1 MFAVIAHVGAGFHSK
16 TKDPLYK
23 KLCEDA
29 CNAAV
34 QVLSD
39 SSVDNAA
46 LNAVVAA
53 VSVLEDSSLTNA
65 GFGSCLN
72 VDGSVEC
79 DAGIMCGQSL
89 IFTSVGSVSC
99 VRNPVEVP
107 KHLLLRHLKEPQSA
121 IGRVKPLSLCGDGAK
136 QWASEIGIPLV
147 PADSLVSS
155 AARNK
160 WRNYRKMLD
169 EDRSISRLH
178 FKRPRLD
185 TVGAVCLDSSGN
197 ICAATSSGGIPLK
210 VAGRIGQATVYGCG
224 SWAEVTPDISV
235 GCVTSGTGE
244 QLIKTQLAQ
253 KIASEILKQSDDQ
266 PLSNIIDS
274 AFRREFLESRFLRK
288 EETHKFGG
296 VIGLSKMLAVAT
308 DPSSPSIID
317 LFVKHSTES
326 VAFGYY
332 VSGQTSKPSFN
343 VSRKPDNVAFQMPR
357 RSLSEHHG
365 DPSESDD
372 TISST
377 DKSRKS
383 FTPKGSICYTVYNR
397 LKKVNKDDGT
407 PLVHALRL
415 PNKRSHPEYFE
426 KITDPIDPDKILN
439 KIKTSKYTSIGEMGE
454 DIKLLVSNTHSFFG
468 ATSTEGHDANA
479 LEEAFNKEVQRAQAS
494 TGSKAPSVASTS
506 SSVTRASRR
515 GVKRERT
522 DDEETDNDVV
532 SVAASEI
539 SETSTATS
547 HRTNVNEQALEAFF
561 ASIVSFETA
570 GGRQIAQTFAT
581 LPPKQVYPQYYEV
594 ITNPID
600 LRMIA
605 QRIIGGSYHTFG
617 EIEHD
622 FVQMARNAKH
632 FNEPKSQIYKDA
644 VILLQIVKEK
654 KVLVKKRM
662 KLDADEESADDN
674 AHEITVDYANLPDPI
689 DYASPVTK
697 MEEDD
702 NEGDYEGGDEDGETN
717 TSTPSTTAVVKRRR
731 GRPRKQPTDSVASP
745 VPSEG
750 SVADRSSVGAPLTP
764 GGGQI
769 GTPPQSTIVAAASGS
784 LTSSLPSGSTVGGG
798 GGNSSIVDISSLML
812 DEQII
817 PPGSPPHMAPFVD
830 PAGGEEQLI
839 PTMLS
844 TAAVGSLRWWGEHV
858 LEAICTATNSMG
870 TLLALPFMRLPSK
883 NALGMGCRLNQL
895 FYIPL
900 FPPRMYP
907 DYFRRIANPICLAKI
922 RRKIKRNEYHNLAD
936 VRSDLDRVFVNAQT
950 YNMEGSDIYNVAVY
964 LQQLTKCKF
973 VELGQIAAKAESAGL
988 LSPSAKRRQ
997 SRIPGE
1003 DEATPTKR
1011 RHPMT
1016 AEEARNKRLI
1026 NLYNAVYN
1034 HVDEDG
1040 HRPRDTFMVLPSR
1053 EEYPDYYEVIQEPID
1068 LTIIK
1073 ERMETNN
1080 YPTHQAMVAD
1090 LRLMF
1095 NNARRYNEED
1105 SQVYRDADTLDRV
1118 VKKRLKS
1125 LGPYASCPQGM
1136 PRSPTTIRPQQDLT
1150 VAYNGMVPVQH
1161 SGPALSPLQ
1170 RLMYEVF
1177 QAVREY
1183 RDPMGRQLS
1192 TPFLRLPSRAELPA
1206 YYEFIKRPIEF
1217 QGIAKN
1223 LLQGI
1228 YNEFDEFMNDM
1239 FLMFDNACAFNEPD
1253 SQIYKDTLVLH
1264 QVALAKR
1271 NMLLSQTYSS
1281 GAVIPGLMP
1290 ASAPDV
1296 LPSVRRLLTS
1306 LHNAMLTACDT
1317 DGRGLVDS
1325 LIAGDGTETS
1335 VTSATAARLAA
1346 LHRSVADGSYRR
1358 LDRLQ
1363 ADWLEVLRRARVGEE
1378 PERMSVLS
1386 KNDAKSNQPTPQQR
1400 QDAAELARRWIRL
1413 RDSMCKRVTSAPT
1426 VQQTIN
1432 SAPGES
1438 SGNESAGG
1446 GAPGMSLPTNWHIVS
1461 AAMGYTE
1468 AALERDLNN
1477 EVEEHKPM
1485 VFSDDGEEG
1494 LPALAEGETEL
1505 QSVESKGQTY
1515 KVGDYVYIEPL
1526 RQDVTQFHIGR
1537 ITRISEI
1544 LAVKPKEDDGKGSST
1559 EIKVRCAIYMRP
1571 AEAKPS
1577 RRRRLLAA
1585 EVFRTSSSEVV
1596 EPAKL
1601 SGFCLVMHISHFI
1614 RSRTK
1619 NIDERDVYVCESHY
1633 SLANNLFAKIRRW
1646 GAPTPSHIELEDR
1659 LTPFVPT
1666 RLPPSEPLDSALEQV
1681 NTASFACMSFP
1692 LDRPL
1697 QTVIDEVSKTE
1708 NTTSYEQ
1715 FVIANEEV
1723 HITLKQGDCVFVPS
1737 TTSGSDR
1744 QILRIDKIWKNNN
1757 EESVSVTGSIF
1768 VFPIEVEHL
1777 PTRVFFPR
1785 EVFLTSN
1792 DRATFPISSIK
1803 TKVMIMRPA
1812 DYFIARP
1819 TSYRDTDIFIC
1830 ESKYAE
1836 EEKALRKMKKG
1847 FKKYKFSADTLE
1859 DEFFLFNQ
1867 PIIPHKEAS
1876 PLLVKASPT
1885 PLSLDQLNQPP
1896 AMAYACVMAA
1906 ANGQPT
1912 PAADYGPRLAPAPP
1926 HSPDVGQLAFMERK
1940 LRKPPSG
1947 YVIYAGEVR
1956 KKLLQDRPDA
1966 PFGEISREVGLMWR
1980 QMPSHERDIYERK
1993 ARVIKRRMEEQES
2006 QQKARLHE
2014 QEKMMHHHEMV
2025 SHHGDPHHGAPGQ
2038 TPIQMQGP
2046 GQHSAPGGTPHHS
2059 AAATM
2064 QFYQAATP
2072 GQPGTA
2078 TVIQMMHTTTPSSV
2092 ANSVTMQPRPGMM
2105 EQSLV
2110 LTNQM
2115 SHAPVLATTGGQQ
2128 VIYQFAGQQ
2137 TPQGMVQ
2144 ASTVG
2149 SQNVNLGGSQVIL
2162 THHPQ
2167 QMGHPQQHHPQQF
2180 TMMQAQ
2186 QQAQQQQP
2194 VRPPNVMPAQ
2204 QVQVVQQCEL
2214 LFTVSDFYNFWLE
2227 K

>member
-1 MFAVIAHVGAGFHSK
+1 M
-16 TKDPLYK
+16 
-23 KLCEDA
+23 
-29 CNAAV
+29 
-34 QVLSD
+34 
-39 SSVDNAA
+39 
-46 LNAVVAA
+46 
-53 VSVLEDSSLTNA
+53 
-65 GFGSCLN
+65 
-72 VDGSVEC
+72 
-79 DAGIMCGQSL
+79 
-89 IFTSVGSVSC
+89 
-99 VRNPVEVP
+99 
-107 KHLLLRHLKEPQSA
+107 
-121 IGRVKPLSLCGDGAK
+121 
-136 QWASEIGIPLV
+136 
-147 PADSLVSS
+147 
-155 AARNK
+155 
-160 WRNYRKMLD
+160 
-169 EDRSISRLH
+169 
-178 FKRPRLD
+178 
-185 TVGAVCLDSSGN
+185 
-197 ICAATSSGGIPLK
+197 
-210 VAGRIGQATVYGCG
+210 
-224 SWAEVTPDISV
+224 
-235 GCVTSGTGE
+235 
-244 QLIKTQLAQ
+244 
-253 KIASEILKQSDDQ
+253 
-266 PLSNIIDS
+266 II
-274 AFRREFLESRFLRK
+274 
-288 EETHKFGG
+288 
-296 VIGLSKMLAVAT
+296 
-308 DPSSPSIID
+308 
-317 LFVKHSTES
+317 
-326 VAFGYY
+326 
-332 VSGQTSKPSFN
+332 
-343 VSRKPDNVAFQMPR
+343 AFQMPR
-357 RSLSEHHG
+357 RSLSGDHG

-372 TISST
+372 TTSST
-377 DKSRKS
+377 DKSKKS
-383 FTPKGSICYTVYNR
+383 FAVKQSLCYTVYNR
-397 LKKVNKDDGT
+397 LKKINKDDGT

-439 KIKTSKYTSIGEMGE
+439 KIKNSKYSSIGEMGE
-454 DIKLLVSNTHSFFG
+454 DIKLVVSNTHSFFG
-468 ATSTEGHDANA
+468 PSSTEGKDANA
-479 LEEAFNKEVQRAQAS
+479 LEEAFNKEVQRAQAL

-506 SSVTRASRR
+506 SSVTRSGRR
-515 GVKRERT
+515 VFKRERT
-522 DDEETDNDVV
+522 DDETDNDVV
-532 SVAASEI
+532 SVALSEI
-539 SETSTATS
+539 SEASTSTS

-600 LRMIA
+600 LRMIS
-605 QRIIGGSYHTFG
+605 QRIISGFYHTFG

-654 KVLVKKRM
+654 KALVKKRM
-662 KLDADEESADDN
+662 KLDPDEESADDN
-674 AHEITVDYANLPDPI
+674 AHEITVDYANLPDPV
-689 DYASPVTK
+689 DFASPITK
-697 MEEDD
+697 MEEDDD
-702 NEGDYEGGDEDGETN
+702 NEGDYEGGDEDGEIN
-717 TSTPSTTAVVKRRR
+717 ISTPSTTAVVKRRR

-764 GGGQI
+764 VGGGQI
-769 GTPPQSTIVAAASGS
+769 GTPPQSIAAVPASGS

-798 GGNSSIVDISSLML
+798 GGNSSIVDVSSLML
-812 DEQII
+812 EEQII
-817 PPGSPPHMAPFVD
+817 PPGSPPNMAPFVD

-883 NALGMGCRLNQL
+883 K
-895 FYIPL
+895 
-900 FPPRMYP
+900 MYP
-907 DYFRRIANPICLAKI
+907 DYFRRIVNPICLAKI
-922 RRKIKRNEYHNLAD
+922 RRKIKRNEYHSLAD
-936 VRSDLDRVFVNAQT
+936 VRSDLDRVFMNAQT

-988 LSPSAKRRQ
+988 LSPGAKRRQ
-997 SRIPGE
+997 SRGPGE

-1026 NLYNAVYN
+1026 NLYNAVFN
-1034 HVDEDG
+1034 HVNEDG

-1053 EEYPDYYEVIQEPID
+1053 EEYPDYYEVIPEPID
-1068 LTIIK
+1068 LTMIK
-1073 ERMETNN
+1073 ERMEANN

-1125 LGPYASCPQGM
+1125 LGPYASCPQGV
-1136 PRSPTTIRPQQDLT
+1136 PRSPTTIRPQQDLAT
-1150 VAYNGMVPVQH
+1150 AYGGMVPVQH
-1161 SGPALSPLQ
+1161 AGPALSPLQ

-1177 QAVREY
+1177 QAIREY

-1192 TPFLRLPSRAELPA
+1192 TLFLRLPSRADLPA
-1206 YYEFIKRPIEF
+1206 YYEFIKHPIEL

-1223 LLQGI
+1223 LLQGT
-1228 YNEFDEFMNDM
+1228 YNEFEEFMNDI

-1281 GAVIPGLMP
+1281 GTAIPGLMP
-1290 ASAPDV
+1290 TSVPDV

-1378 PERMSVLS
+1378 PERMAALS
-1386 KNDAKSNQPTPQQR
+1386 ENDAKSNQPTPQQR

-1413 RDSMCKRVTSAPT
+1413 RDSMCRRANSAPAA
-1426 VQQTIN
+1426 QQTN

-1438 SGNESAGG
+1438 SGSESTGG

-1461 AAMGYTE
+1461 TAMAYTE

-1477 EVEEHKPM
+1477 EVEEHKPL
-1485 VFSDDGEEG
+1485 VFPDDGEED
-1494 LPALAEGETEL
+1494 LPPLSEHETEL
-1505 QSVESKGQTY
+1505 QSVESKGQIY
-1515 KVGDYVYIEPL
+1515 RVGDYVYIEPL
-1526 RQDVTQFHIGR
+1526 RQDMAQLHIGR
-1537 ITRISEI
+1537 ITRISETP
-1544 LAVKPKEDDGKGSST
+1544 ATKPEEGENKGSST
-1559 EIKVRCAIYMRP
+1559 AVKVRCAIYMRST
-1571 AEAKPS
+1571 EAKPS

-1585 EVFRTSSSEVV
+1585 EVFRTSSSKVV

-1601 SGFCLVMHISHFI
+1601 LGYCLVMHISHFI
-1614 RSRTK
+1614 RSRPK
-1619 NIDERDVYVCESHY
+1619 NIDERDVYVCESQY
-1633 SLANNLFAKIRRW
+1633 SLKTNLFAKIRRW
-1646 GAPTPSHIELEDR
+1646 GAPTPGHIELEDR
-1659 LTPFVPT
+1659 VTPFVPT

-1681 NTASFACMSFP
+1681 NTASFACMTFP

-1697 QTVIDEVSKTE
+1697 QTVVDEVSKTE
-1708 NTTSYEQ
+1708 NTTSFEQ
-1715 FVIANEEV
+1715 YVIANEEA

-1744 QILRIDKIWKNNN
+1744 QILRIEKIWKNND

-1768 VFPIEVEHL
+1768 IFPIEVEHL

-1819 TSYRDTDIFIC
+1819 TCYRDVDIFIC
-1830 ESKYAE
+1830 ESKYSE
-1836 EEKALRKMKKG
+1836 EEKVLRKMKKG
-1847 FKKYKFSADTLE
+1847 FKKFKFSTDTLE

-1867 PIIPHKEAS
+1867 PIVPHKEAS

-1885 PLSLDQLNQPP
+1885 PLGLDQLNQPP

-1912 PAADYGPRLAPAPP
+1912 PVVDYGPRLAPAPP
-1926 HSPDVGQLAFMERK
+1926 HSPDVGQLAFMEVGLDRTGKKRK

-2014 QEKMMHHHEMV
+2014 QEKMLHHHEMV
-2025 SHHGDPHHGAPGQ
+2025 PHHGDPHHGAPGQ
-2038 TPIQMQGP
+2038 TQLQMQGP
-2046 GQHSAPGGTPHHS
+2046 GQHGTPGGTPHHP

-2064 QFYQAATP
+2064 QFYQSATP

-2078 TVIQMMHTTTPSSV
+2078 TVIQMMHTTTSSSV
-2092 ANSVTMQPRPGMM
+2092 ANSATMQPRPSMM
-2105 EQSLV
+2105 EQGLV

-2137 TPQGMVQ
+2137 APQGMVQ

-2149 SQNVNLGGSQVIL
+2149 PQNVSLGGSQVIL

-2167 QMGHPQQHHPQQF
+2167 QMGLPQQHHPGTPQHF

-2186 QQAQQQQP
+2186 QQAHQQQQQP
-2194 VRPPNVMPAQ
+2194 VRPPNVMSAQ
-2204 QVQVVQQCEL
+2204 QVQVVQQLTPTTVEGSHQAASTMVNGSGATGTTTAVVPQPMTAAAIQAQPAPHPAAPPSRAPSPLFVSVPPRTSRVLHSEIYQKYIERLRRNLPHLSDWKKQLTGAAEPPPPQLSQQQTVQLATNYFDTPQLHSHQGSLVDALWGLRDNLIKDTLNIRTRVLGLEEL
-2214 LFTVSDFYNFWLE
+2214 
-2227 K
+2227 